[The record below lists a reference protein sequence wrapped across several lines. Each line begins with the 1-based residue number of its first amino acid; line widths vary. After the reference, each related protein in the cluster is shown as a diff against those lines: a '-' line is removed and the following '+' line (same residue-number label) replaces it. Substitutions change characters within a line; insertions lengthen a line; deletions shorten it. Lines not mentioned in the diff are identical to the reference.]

1 MAIDEGG
8 ALIGA
13 PRPPRNVGPSVRIDR
28 VGKSFCVVSTP
39 YPIHYAWVTQKLA
52 GGWAVVM
59 ETADIRAQ
67 SFGKKELAQA
77 LRYAGRMV
85 GQLYRQDYRRKFTG
99 PQRFVMGRNLC
110 PARIPCPGRSDPT
123 RAVCDNQTDSPEHY
137 HLCKRVPQGPRTIWC
152 AEHTTPELP
161 GEAFGSIAD
170 PGTGG
175 D

>member
-1 MAIDEGG
+1 MAIEEGG

-13 PRPPRNVGPSVRIDR
+13 PRPPRNVGPSVRVDR

-59 ETADIRAQ
+59 ETADLPVR
-67 SFGKKELAQA
+67 SFGKKELPQA

-99 PQRFVMGRNLC
+99 PQRFIMGRNLC
-110 PARIPCPGRSDPT
+110 PARIPCPQGETCPRREEPAT
-123 RAVCDNQTDSPEHY
+123 LHN
-137 HLCKRVPQGPRTIWC
+137 HLCKRVPDGPRTVWC
-152 AEHTTPELP
+152 RDHTSPEMP
-161 GEAFGSIAD
+161 GDAFGSIAD
-170 PGTGG
+170 PETGG